1 MPNIGVIFM
10 KKYVYKSLN
19 FLLAISFLLNSFSAL
34 CMRAGLKKGYCE
46 IPNSDYSD
54 DFKSESGSDVSVDLN
69 SAYGAFVD
77 VPEDVIKYKI
87 LPFAGMKAAKNIRLV
102 NSTFNE
108 MFNGFCKSFLIKT
121 DFKKLRDDLICKV
134 EESGFSQE
142 TKLEKLI
149 KYCVKELEDKEL
161 IHLKGGKRTVQLNKR
176 NFRYW
181 IYKQFRKSI
190 ENYRKRIKDYIDSND
205 LDGPDYKRSS
215 ILCVKS
221 HEMFCLRSHN
231 KDIDERLNSFV
242 LQSNSQLKL
251 NRFLLK
257 FLRCAPVLS
266 CFSFYFLLCLISM
279 AVVITSLYRLDSLL
293 EFFPSLPFSFVLGFI
308 LFVIYF
314 YIRSFI
320 NESIVDKEK
329 PFIELTEYVL
339 SNLEKIVF
347 GVKPT
352 EEIKKILEDLEK
364 LDQDQKVEKY
374 KLLKKLQKAV
384 ENEQEG
390 ELLPEIVIE

>member
-1 MPNIGVIFM
+1 M
-10 KKYVYKSLN
+10 KKYVCKSLS
-19 FLLAISFLLNSFSAL
+19 FLLTMSFLLNSFSAL
-34 CMRAGLKKGYCE
+34 CMRVGLKKGYHE
-46 IPNSDYSD
+46 IPSSD
-54 DFKSESGSDVSVDLN
+54 DSFDPK

-121 DFKKLRDDLICKV
+121 DFKKLRDDLIYKV
-134 EESGFSQE
+134 EEHGFSQE

-149 KYCVKELEDKEL
+149 KYCVKELEGKEL

-190 ENYRKRIKDYIDSND
+190 EKYRKRIEDGINRDDPEDSS
-205 LDGPDYKRSS
+205 YKMSS
-215 ILCVKS
+215 FCFVKP

-231 KDIDERLNSFV
+231 KDVDERLNSFV
-242 LQSNSQLKL
+242 LQSYSNSQLKL

-257 FLRCAPVLS
+257 FLIRYAPVLGCS
-266 CFSFYFLLCLISM
+266 SFYFLLCSTPVAFFIMLLYVLCDLMGVLIFGP
-279 AVVITSLYRLDSLL
+279 I
-293 EFFPSLPFSFVLGFI
+293 FLPVLPI
-308 LFVIYF
+308 LGLILIIIYF
-314 YIRSFI
+314 CINFTIRL
-320 NESIVDKEK
+320 SIHDKEVSFMK
-329 PFIELTEYVL
+329 LTDYVL

-352 EEIKKILEDLEK
+352 EEMKKILEDLEK
-364 LDQDQKVEKY
+364 LDRGQKVEKY
-374 KLLKKLQKAV
+374 KLLQELQEEIERQKAI
-384 ENEQEG
+384 ESEQEG
-390 ELLPEIVIE
+390 ELPFEIVIDQ